1 MKKIIYFT
9 LIALFSMTGASFA
22 WTVNSGGVSLTS
34 SDHHYDSIQNVKASK
49 NVTIEVNSASQSYA
63 ASAGHKS
70 GDKAY
75 GVSSG
80 SSLIMYTDKDKG
92 DDWGTAPGASDS
104 GAFSSWHSM

>member
-22 WTVNSGGVSLTS
+22 ASWTVTS
-34 SDHHYDSIQNVKASK
+34 SEATNSNGSIDAKASK

-75 GVSSG
+75 GVASDSS
-80 SSLIMYTDKDKG
+80 IVMYKSKNKGTD
-92 DDWGTAPGASDS
+92 WTTAPGASDS
-104 GAFSSWHSM
+104 GAFGSGWSSM